1 MIRRAAAA
9 GFLVAAFAAGCS
21 RPLPEEGS
29 PDALLYADKCNGCHR
44 VFHPST
50 LTPKMWQ
57 VQVDRMDTKYG
68 EVGKLPPT
76 ADERARILAY
86 LTRHAQK

>member
-1 MIRRAAAA
+1 MRVVAVALLA
-9 GFLVAAFAAGCS
+9 GALAAGCS

-29 PDALLYADKCNGCHR
+29 PDAILYADKCNGCHR
-44 VFHPST
+44 VFQPST
-50 LTPKMWQ
+50 LTAKMWQ

-76 ADERARILAY
+76 PDERARILAY